1 MEEKS
6 DCIITDIQK
15 LLPELIEALRNKPD
29 VESIRNLLGNI
40 MKSFGGSRIY
50 IVEYDWEHHEQ
61 SCLLEEVAEGITPA
75 MINIQH
81 LSLDDTPWFTQRLC
95 SRKPIIVNDLSMLPE
110 DTLAERS
117 LLCAQNVSSFIL
129 VPIVS
134 GDLTGG
140 MLGLDASRENRK
152 AWTSMEYHS
161 LSIIAHCLPMFKVI
175 HKKELKDEK
184 VNRRKWALTNSY
196 LHSIYNNIPVG
207 IEIYDRDGYLLDNNE
222 KDREIFGMYNKD
234 EFIGKNLFDNPA
246 ISPHL
251 LERLRN
257 KEDINLHFDYDFS
270 KVGDYYGTHIKKTV
284 KKIIVKGKCIYNAQG
299 EFDFYLF
306 VISDNTETDRIYT
319 QVQDFKNMFSVI
331 ANYSKIGY
339 AKYNLSTQEGFA
351 AGEWYNNLCEEN
363 NTPISQI
370 IGNYKNIYEEDRKVL
385 LDYLQN
391 IDNGGNKIY
400 SNDIR
405 VSCPSGKTKWLH
417 KNVIAEKNSKGEWEI
432 VGINFDITRDKEA
445 EATLLEAKTRAE
457 ESNRLKSAFLA
468 NMSHEIRT
476 PLNAIVGFS
485 NMLMET
491 EDKEEEQEYYNIIE
505 DNNNL
510 LLQLIN
516 DILDLSKIEAGTLD
530 FAYSDVNINSV
541 LIDIERSS
549 QMRFQNENVEIVF
562 DEYMPE
568 CFIKTDKNRVTQ
580 VITNFVNNAMKFTNE
595 GSIKFGYRLLDKDT
609 IYFYVSDTGTGI
621 PKEQQAQIFNRF
633 VKLDTMKQGTGL
645 GLTICS
651 TIIEKLGGHIGVE
664 SEVGKG
670 STFWFTIPYNP
681 VLRCDYF
688 TNRAPGAVL
697 KETVNK
703 ENKLTIL
710 IAEDNASNYKLCES
724 ILKKDYNL
732 IHAWD
737 GKEAVQL
744 YKEHRPHLILMDIK
758 MPVMDGY
765 EATREIRK
773 ISTTVPIIAV
783 TAFAFESDEVKIMQS
798 GFNEYT
804 TKPIQVK
811 TLKNKIIELLK
822 NTVVFI

>member
-1 MEEKS
+1 MEQES
-6 DCIITDIQK
+6 DCIISDIQK
-15 LLPELIEALRNKPD
+15 LLPELIETLKND
-29 VESIRNLLGNI
+29 SDIESIRNVLGNV

-50 IVEYDWEHHEQ
+50 VVEYDWEHHEQ
-61 SCLLEEVAEGITPA
+61 SCLLEVVGEGVTPV
-75 MINIQH
+75 MTNIQH
-81 LSLDDTPWFTQRLC
+81 LSLDATPWFTQRLC
-95 SRKPIIVNDLSMLPE
+95 SRKPIIINELSMLPE
-110 DTLAERS
+110 DTAAEHS

-134 GDLTGG
+134 GELTGG
-140 MLGLDASRENRK
+140 MLGIDASGEK
-152 AWTSMEYHS
+152 KKVWTSAEYHS
-161 LSIIAHCLPMFKVI
+161 LAIIAHCLPMFKVMRT
-175 HKKELKDEK
+175 KELKDEK
-184 VNRRKWALTNSY
+184 VNKRKWALTNSY

-207 IEIYDRDGYLLDNNE
+207 IEIYDKDGYLLDNNE

-246 ISPHL
+246 IPLHL

-257 KEDINLHFDYDFS
+257 REDINLHFDYDFS
-270 KVGDYYGTHIKKTV
+270 KVGNYYGTHIKKVV
-284 KKIIVKGKCIYNAQG
+284 KKLIVKGKCIYNAQG

-306 VISDNTETDRIYT
+306 VISDNTEADRIYT

-351 AGEWYNNLCEEN
+351 AGEWYHNLCEED
-363 NTPISQI
+363 NTPLSQI
-370 IGNYKNIYEEDRKVL
+370 IGNYRTIYEEDRKVL
-385 LDYLQN
+385 LDYIENL
-391 IDNGGNKIY
+391 DKGGNKIY
-400 SNDIR
+400 SNDLR
-405 VSCPSGKTKWLH
+405 VMCPLGKTKWLH
-417 KNVIAEKNSKGEWEI
+417 KNVIAEKNCKGEWEI
-432 VGINFDITRDKEA
+432 VGINFDITHDKET

-491 EDKEEEQEYYNIIE
+491 EDKEEEREYYNIIE

-530 FAYSDVNINSV
+530 FAYSDVNINSI
-541 LIDIERSS
+541 LMDIERSS
-549 QMRFQNENVEIVF
+549 RMRSQNENVKIVF
-562 DEYMPE
+562 SEYMPE

-580 VITNFVNNAMKFTNE
+580 VIINFVNNAMKFTSE
-595 GSIKFGYRLLDKDT
+595 GSIRFGYRLLDKDT
-609 IYFYVSDTGTGI
+609 MYFYVSDTGTGI
-621 PKEQQAQIFNRF
+621 PQEQQSQIFNRF

-651 TIIEKLGGHIGVE
+651 TIIERLGGQIGVD
-664 SEVGKG
+664 SELGKG

-681 VLRCDYF
+681 AQRQDYF
-688 TNRAPGAVL
+688 TGRTSGLMP
-697 KETVNK
+697 KETVSK
-703 ENKLTIL
+703 EDKLTIL
-710 IAEDNASNYKLCES
+710 IAEDNASNYKLYET

-732 IHAWD
+732 VHAWN
-737 GKEAVQL
+737 GEEAVEL
-744 YKEHRPHLILMDIK
+744 YKAHHPHLILMDIK

-765 EATREIRK
+765 EATRRIREV
-773 ISTTVPIIAV
+773 STTVPIIAV
-783 TAFAFESDEVKIMQS
+783 TAFAFESDEVKILQS
-798 GFNEYT
+798 GFDGYT

-811 TLKNKIIELLK
+811 TLKNKILELLK
-822 NTVVFI
+822 NTVVFM